1 MSQGIYTIVA
11 NYATVFVVYHFSR
24 PLVDKLWHS
33 VVDGLGD
40 GSGYLRSE
48 LAILHHL
55 TRGVQCQAKEGRGC
69 QVQPERIKNQI
80 SRSSIS
86 LLQNSKVTLLNV
98 SYAGFIAF
106 TLVILCVHEKGG
118 SENVFNLDRIKK
130 TYDLLLDYISYCVGY
145 AIMINAAKSGFFR
158 MYLSMTSGCFVSG
171 SLTLVCVA

>member
-11 NYATVFVVYHFSR
+11 NCATVFVVYHFSR

-69 QVQPERIKNQI
+69 QVQPERIKKIKYHDRAFPFALELKGNSSKCNLCRLHCFYI
-80 SRSSIS
+80 SDP
-86 LLQNSKVTLLNV
+86 
-98 SYAGFIAF
+98 
-106 TLVILCVHEKGG
+106 LCSRKGG

-130 TYDLLLDYISYCVGY
+130 DI
-145 AIMINAAKSGFFR
+145 
-158 MYLSMTSGCFVSG
+158 
-171 SLTLVCVA
+171 